1 MKTIKKDKESKQDTN
16 TETYLKKK
24 KAKWENMEKTDIIIC
39 LRKETKTKRV
49 SKNLPW
55 DWKVSI

>member
-1 MKTIKKDKESKQDTN
+1 
-16 TETYLKKK
+16 
-24 KAKWENMEKTDIIIC
+24 MEKTDIIIC